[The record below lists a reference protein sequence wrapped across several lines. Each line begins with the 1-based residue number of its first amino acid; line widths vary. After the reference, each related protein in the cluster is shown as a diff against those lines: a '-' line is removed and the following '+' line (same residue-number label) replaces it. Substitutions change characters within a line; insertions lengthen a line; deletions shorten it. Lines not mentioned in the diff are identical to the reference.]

1 MTRLFPLIALLG
13 TVLFFTACQ
22 DDDDT
27 RLELEVPSDYIFTRD
42 AQSTVSFSGQTTRI
56 RMAEELAV
64 AMKDFDQ
71 TAEGL
76 ANIFRNTEGTM
87 PFTDA
92 DLNASTKSIRSKV
105 AASRDL
111 FFTNTTASTAI
122 RNTMDEWLTAQVTE
136 VFPNRNEVAAV
147 GQAGQIADGSS
158 VRYIN
163 ANGLEYNQAV
173 AKSLIGALMYDQA
186 VNNYLSTSVLDEG
199 TNRDDNNMGTVVDG
213 SPYTSM
219 EHKWDEAFGYLF
231 GGAQNPAKPLDDLGA
246 GDDFLNKYLGRVE
259 DDTDFAGIAAEVEL
273 AFRTG
278 RAAIVAG
285 DYAERDR
292 QATIIK
298 ENLTKVLA
306 VRAVYYLKQGE
317 AALTAS
323 PANIGGAFHD
333 LSEGYG
339 FVYSLRFVAGQD
351 TTVVDGWISDLTNAS
366 GNGFWGLDTTVLAS
380 IANEIATAYGIS
392 VAEAGN

>member
-1 MTRLFPLIALLG
+1 MFYTG
-13 TVLFFTACQ
+13 CQ

-27 RLELEVPSDYIFTRD
+27 RPVLEVPSDYSFTRD
-42 AQSTVSFSGQTTRI
+42 AESTVSFSGQTTRI
-56 RMAEELAV
+56 AMAEELAG
-64 AMKDFDQ
+64 AMLTFDQ
-71 TAEGL
+71 TAQGL
-76 ANIFRNTEGTM
+76 SNMFRNTEGTM
-87 PFTDA
+87 PFADA
-92 DLNASTKSIRSKV
+92 ELNASTKSIRSKV

-111 FFTNTTASTAI
+111 FFANTTTSTAI
-122 RNTMDEWLTAQVTE
+122 RTAMDEWLTAQVTE
-136 VFPNRNEVAAV
+136 VFPNRNELAAV

-173 AKSLIGALMYDQA
+173 TKSLIGALMYDQA
-186 VNNYLSTSVLDEG
+186 ANNYLSTAVLDEG
-199 TNRDDNNMGTVVDG
+199 TNREDNDMGTVVVDK
-213 SPYTSM
+213 PYTNM

-231 GGAQNPAKPLDDLGA
+231 GGSQNPAKPLDDLGA

-259 DDTDFAGIAAEVEL
+259 DDADYAGIASEIEL

-292 QATIIK
+292 QANMIK
-298 ENLTKVLA
+298 ENLTKILA
-306 VRAVYYLKQGE
+306 IRAVYYLKQGE
-317 AALTAS
+317 AVLTTT
-323 PANIGGAFHD
+323 PANLGGAFHD

-339 FVYSLRFVAGQD
+339 FIYSLRFVAGQD
-351 TTVVDGWISDLTNAS
+351 ATVVDGWINDLANTS
-366 GNGFWGLDTTVLAS
+366 SNGFWDLDPAVLAT
-380 IANEIATAYGIS
+380 IASEIATAYGIS